1 MRNIIKS
8 SSVDV
13 LRNCKLI
20 PIKRNSNYSTD
31 TALLEKRIIKEIL
44 SQEEIS
50 DDLMLDDISVQDST
64 AIDVNSILYDRI
76 EMYNCISCLL
86 LDPVNIEILGG
97 RQAGKTLFLYG
108 LLRANHHL
116 RPQLIITKGS
126 IPVVPG
132 TKIHTATNI
141 LALITV
147 LEDIINTHSITKTQL
162 LGIDTLITLLITEK
176 AEERRSEVFFLL
188 KVLNAL
194 GVRVIVITSL
204 IETVRKSSD
213 FYDKSLLFKPV
224 LYT

>member
-8 SSVDV
+8 SSADV

-31 TALLEKRIIKEIL
+31 SALLEKRIIKEVL

-50 DDLMLDDISVQDST
+50 DDLMLDGISVQDST

-116 RPQLIITKGS
+116 CPQLILTKGS
-126 IPVVPG
+126 IPVIPG

-141 LALITV
+141 RVLITV

-162 LGIDTLITLLITEK
+162 LGIDTLITLLIAEK

-224 LYT
+224 MYT